1 MTQPSTSPPS
11 SASTLREACADLLRR
26 LARGEA
32 ARAEGYLESH
42 PALAADAEAA
52 VELIYTEFA
61 AREEAGEQ
69 PQAEEYLARFPQWG
83 VPLRR
88 QLDIHRL
95 LAGEG
100 GEAPPQPAGLLGA
113 AAKAAAGEAPQEF
126 GAYQV
131 IRRLGRGGMGTVYL
145 ATHGAL
151 GRLAAVKVLH
161 GSAHASQANTESP
174 RSRVGAS
181 GEQDTEN
188 DARERS
194 AAERFRAEV
203 RSVAALGHPGIV
215 QLYELGETSDGRHF
229 AAFEFVEGGSLQQSL
244 QGRPRPAREAAELVR
259 RVAEALDVAH
269 RAGIVHCDLT
279 PANILLAPDGTP
291 KIADFGLARL
301 PRSAADV
308 EAAAAPQGAR
318 NGAELDEEAKPDT
331 AHLSSVALAGTPGYL
346 APERIDN
353 PASAAPAADL
363 YGLGAVF
370 YELLTGRPPHIG
382 ATPLDTLRQTRDYD
396 PPSPR
401 TLAPSV
407 PRDAATI
414 CMKCLERDPARR
426 YTSAAA
432 LADDLRR
439 FLAGE
444 PIAARPI
451 GAVERLWKWAGRHRG
466 LAVASATAAA
476 ALVALAV
483 GGTWYSIR
491 LREALDQSE
500 SQQTQI
506 AQQAS
511 DLEARITQLDS
522 SLFTMQ
528 LNQAE
533 ALLQR
538 APHQALALLNDAARC
553 PPERRDFAWGYLV
566 RRASQDRRTF
576 LGHTGPIGAVV
587 CTQPL
592 AGGPGLLITAGLDDT
607 VRRWNLADDASAGS
621 VPVVTTDAVLIALNS
636 DGSRLVAAY
645 ADGSARLWNLAA
657 GSAPRELVGHTEP
670 ITALTFFN
678 GGRWLATASADG
690 RLRIWDPSGAAI
702 TSWQVAEAGE
712 ILTLAAAPDDQTL
725 VLGLTGGI
733 VRFIDSIEGTTTG
746 QEIGK
751 GAGPTSLS
759 FTADGKQ
766 MLGVDG
772 ATGRLELWNLGER
785 RTSRMLDLPEG
796 FARTAVLRHD
806 GAYLAY
812 ATAEGL
818 VRVVRT
824 STGEVTAEYR
834 GHLSRITGLAF
845 TADGAGLVSVS
856 EDRTA
861 KLWDVPGV
869 REPQLIEGDEFKN
882 FATAYSP
889 DGRYLAT
896 GGADGVIRIT
906 DLAPEA
912 KDRTPR
918 KLTGHG
924 AAVRVL
930 RFADNDRLLSGAED
944 NTARM
949 WNVKD
954 AKELKSW
961 PHPAWVQDLVL
972 MPHHEVVFTADAD
985 GTVRRFAIQHKDQ
998 RSWQVQGGAIHAV
1011 AATCLPP
1018 PDNFLSSRV
1027 ATASRNGA
1035 VSLWSGEGALIG
1047 DLSANGSDVVSL
1059 AFSPDGK
1066 TLAGGDDAG
1075 NVTLWDVESRSVR
1088 YTLRGHS
1095 RGVYALVFSPDG
1107 RILASASGGRWLQ
1120 TSGEVKLWDTASG
1133 QVHATLDGYTAP
1145 LAFRPDGLALA
1156 AGLDNERK
1164 IAIWTAVPYQTQMS
1178 SAGSPA
1184 GTATKNKP

>member
-11 SASTLREACADLLRR
+11 TASTLREACADLLRR
-26 LARGEA
+26 LARSEA
-32 ARAEGYLESH
+32 ARAESYFESH
-42 PALAADAEAA
+42 PALAGDAEAA

-69 PQAEEYLARFPQWG
+69 RQAEEYLARFPQWV

-100 GEAPPQPAGLLGA
+100 AEASPKPAGLLGA
-113 AAKAAAGEAPQEF
+113 AKAGAAAGDAPQEF

-161 GSAHASQANTESP
+161 AST
-174 RSRVGAS
+174 R
-181 GEQDTEN
+181 GEQQSSDP
-188 DARERS
+188 AERS

-308 EAAAAPQGAR
+308 EAAAPHGAR
-318 NGAELDEEAKPDT
+318 NIAELDEEPRPDT

-444 PIAARPI
+444 PIAARSI
-451 GAVERLWKWAGRHRG
+451 NTAERLWKWAGRHRG
-466 LAVASATAAA
+466 LAAASATASA

-506 AQQAS
+506 ARQAS
-511 DLEARITQLDS
+511 DLETRVEQLDR

-533 ALLQR
+533 TLLQR
-538 APHQALALLNDAARC
+538 APHQALALLNDEARC

-607 VRRWNLADDASAGS
+607 VRRWNLADDASAGT
-621 VPVVTTDAVLIALNS
+621 VPVVTAEAVLIALNP
-636 DGSRLVAAY
+636 DGSRLAAAY

-712 ILTLAAAPDDQTL
+712 ILTLAASPDDL
-725 VLGLTGGI
+725 VEAFARGI
-733 VRFIDSIEGTTTG
+733 GPFLAAVQWHPENLVDRGDQKALFVEFL
-746 QEIGK
+746 
-751 GAGPTSLS
+751 AGSLIRS
-759 FTADGKQ
+759 K
-766 MLGVDG
+766 
-772 ATGRLELWNLGER
+772 ER
-785 RTSRMLDLPEG
+785 RPGKKSARGPARRRSASRPTGSRCSASTARRGVWNCGTSASAAPRACSSCPKASP
-796 FARTAVLRHD
+796 ARRCSA
-806 GAYLAY
+806 
-812 ATAEGL
+812 ATAHIL
-818 VRVVRT
+818 
-824 STGEVTAEYR
+824 
-834 GHLSRITGLAF
+834 
-845 TADGAGLVSVS
+845 
-856 EDRTA
+856 
-861 KLWDVPGV
+861 
-869 REPQLIEGDEFKN
+869 
-882 FATAYSP
+882 
-889 DGRYLAT
+889 
-896 GGADGVIRIT
+896 
-906 DLAPEA
+906 
-912 KDRTPR
+912 RTPR
-918 KLTGHG
+918 RKVSC
-924 AAVRVL
+924 A
-930 RFADNDRLLSGAED
+930 SC
-944 NTARM
+944 ARRP
-949 WNVKD
+949 
-954 AKELKSW
+954 AK
-961 PHPAWVQDLVL
+961 
-972 MPHHEVVFTADAD
+972 
-985 GTVRRFAIQHKDQ
+985 
-998 RSWQVQGGAIHAV
+998 
-1011 AATCLPP
+1011 
-1018 PDNFLSSRV
+1018 
-1027 ATASRNGA
+1027 
-1035 VSLWSGEGALIG
+1035 
-1047 DLSANGSDVVSL
+1047 
-1059 AFSPDGK
+1059 
-1066 TLAGGDDAG
+1066 
-1075 NVTLWDVESRSVR
+1075 
-1088 YTLRGHS
+1088 
-1095 RGVYALVFSPDG
+1095 
-1107 RILASASGGRWLQ
+1107 
-1120 TSGEVKLWDTASG
+1120 
-1133 QVHATLDGYTAP
+1133 
-1145 LAFRPDGLALA
+1145 
-1156 AGLDNERK
+1156 
-1164 IAIWTAVPYQTQMS
+1164 
-1178 SAGSPA
+1178 
-1184 GTATKNKP
+1184 

>member
-11 SASTLREACADLLRR
+11 TAATLREACADLLRR
-26 LARGEA
+26 LSRGEA
-32 ARAEGYLESH
+32 ARAESYLESH

-69 PQAEEYLARFPQWG
+69 PQADEYLARFPQWAG
-83 VPLRR
+83 ALRR

-100 GEAPPQPAGLLGA
+100 GESPPQPAGLLGA
-113 AAKAAAGEAPQEF
+113 VAKPGAPAGEAPQTF

-131 IRRLGRGGMGTVYL
+131 VRRLGRGGMGTVYL

-151 GRLAAVKVLH
+151 GRPAAVKVLH
-161 GSAHASQANTESP
+161 ASTREDRQPVDPA
-174 RSRVGAS
+174 
-181 GEQDTEN
+181 
-188 DARERS
+188 ERS

-229 AAFEFVEGGSLQQSL
+229 AAFEFVEGGSLQQAL

-279 PANILLAPDGTP
+279 PANILLAPDGIP

-308 EAAAAPQGAR
+308 EAAAASQGIR
-318 NGAELDEEAKPDT
+318 NSAGLDELAQPDT

-466 LAVASATAAA
+466 LAAASATAAI

-506 AQQAS
+506 ARQAG
-511 DLEARITQLDS
+511 DLELRIAQLDR

-538 APHQALALLNDAARC
+538 APHQALALLNDVARC

-607 VRRWNLADDASAGS
+607 VRRWNLAADAAAGDALMGS
-621 VPVVTTDAVLIALNS
+621 VPVVTTDAVLIALNPE
-636 DGSRLVAAY
+636 GSRLVAAY

-657 GSAPRELVGHTEP
+657 GSAPRELLGHAEP
-670 ITALTFFN
+670 ITALAFFN

-733 VRFIDSIEGTTTG
+733 VRFVDSIEGATTG

-751 GAGPTSLS
+751 GTGPTSLS

-785 RTSRMLDLPEG
+785 RTSRMLELPEG
-796 FARTAVLRHD
+796 FARTAVLRRD
-806 GAYLAY
+806 GAYFAY

-824 STGEVTAEYR
+824 ATGEVTAEYR
-834 GHLSRITGLAF
+834 GHMARIAALAF
-845 TADGAGLVSVS
+845 TPDGSGVVSVS
-856 EDRTA
+856 DDRTA

-869 REPQLIEGDEFKN
+869 REPQLVEGDEFKT

-896 GGADGVIRIT
+896 GGADGVIRVA
-906 DLAPEA
+906 DLAPDA
-912 KDRTPR
+912 KDRAPR
-918 KLTGHG
+918 KFTGHG

-930 RFADNDRLLSGAED
+930 RFVDNDRLLSGAED
-944 NTARM
+944 NTARL
-949 WNVKD
+949 WNVK
-954 AKELKSW
+954 AGKELQSW
-961 PHPAWVQDLVL
+961 AHPAWVQDLALV
-972 MPHHEVVFTADAD
+972 PHHGVFFTADAD
-985 GTVRRFAIQHKDQ
+985 GTVRRFAFLHKEQ
-998 RSWQVQGGAIHAV
+998 RSWQVPGGAIQAV
-1011 AATCLPP
+1011 ACFSPAPP
-1018 PDNFLSSRV
+1018 EDFLGARV
-1027 ATASRNGA
+1027 ATASRAAA
-1035 VSLWSGEGALIG
+1035 VKLWSGEGALIG
-1047 DLSANGSDVVSL
+1047 ELPATGSDVVSL
-1059 AFSPDGK
+1059 TFSPDGK

-1075 NVTLWDVESRSVR
+1075 NITLWDVDSRTVR

-1095 RGVYALVFSPDG
+1095 RGVYAVAFSPDG

-1156 AGLDNERK
+1156 AGLDHERK
-1164 IAIWTAVPYQTQMS
+1164 IAIWTAVPHQLQTN
-1178 SAGSPA
+1178 SAGSAA
-1184 GTATKNKP
+1184 GTAAKNKP

>member
-11 SASTLREACADLLRR
+11 PAPTLREACADLLRR
-26 LARGEA
+26 LARGEP
-32 ARAEGYLESH
+32 ARAESYLEAH
-42 PALAADAEAA
+42 PSLAADAEAA

-69 PQAEEYLARFPQWG
+69 PQAEEYLARFPQWAG
-83 VPLRR
+83 PLRR
-88 QLDIHRL
+88 QLDIHQL

-100 GEAPPQPAGLLGA
+100 GESPPKPTGLLA
-113 AAKAAAGEAPQEF
+113 AAKTGPAGDMPQEF

-161 GSAHASQANTESP
+161 ASTREVRQPIDPA
-174 RSRVGAS
+174 
-181 GEQDTEN
+181 
-188 DARERS
+188 ERS

-229 AAFEFVEGGSLQQSL
+229 AAFEFVEGGSLQQAL

-301 PRSAADV
+301 PRSVADL
-308 EAAAAPQGAR
+308 EAAAAPHAAR
-318 NGAELDEEAKPDT
+318 LAEESQPDT

-363 YGLGAVF
+363 YGIGAVF

-401 TLAPSV
+401 TFAPGV

-414 CMKCLERDPARR
+414 CLKCLERDPARR
-426 YTSAAA
+426 YASAAA

-451 GAVERLWKWAGRHRG
+451 SAVERLWKWAGRHRG
-466 LAVASATAAA
+466 LAAAGATAAA

-491 LREALDQSE
+491 LRETLDQSE

-506 AQQAS
+506 ARQAS
-511 DLEARITQLDS
+511 DLETRIAQLDR

-538 APHQALALLNDAARC
+538 APHQALALLNDAVRC

-576 LGHTGPIGAVV
+576 LGHAGPIGAVV
-587 CTQPL
+587 CTQPV

-607 VRRWNLADDASAGS
+607 VLRWNLTDDAAAGTAG
-621 VPVVTTDAVLIALNS
+621 VMTTDATLVALNP
-636 DGSRLVAAY
+636 DGSRLAAAY

-657 GSAPRELVGHTEP
+657 GSAPRELMGHTEP
-670 ITALTFFN
+670 ITALAFFN

-690 RLRIWDPSGAAI
+690 RLRIWDPSGTSI

-712 ILTLAAAPDDQTL
+712 ILTLAAAPDDRTL

-733 VRFIDSIEGTTTG
+733 VRFVDSIEGTTTG

-751 GAGPTSLS
+751 GSGTTSLS
-759 FTADGKQ
+759 FTDDGKQ

-785 RTSRMLDLPEG
+785 RTSRMLELPEG
-796 FARTAVLRHD
+796 FARTAMLRRD

-824 STGEVTAEYR
+824 ATGEVTAEYR
-834 GHLSRITGLAF
+834 GHLARITGLAF
-845 TADGAGLVSVS
+845 SADGAGVVSVS

-869 REPQLIEGDEFKN
+869 REPQLVEGDEFKT

-896 GGADGVIRIT
+896 GGADGVIRVT
-906 DLAPEA
+906 DLAPDA

-918 KLTGHG
+918 KFTGHG

-930 RFADNDRLLSGAED
+930 RFIDNDRLLSGAED
-944 NTARM
+944 NTARL
-949 WNVKD
+949 WSAKD
-954 AKELKSW
+954 AKELKNW
-961 PHPAWVQDLVL
+961 PHPAWVQDLAVV
-972 MPHHEVVFTADAD
+972 PHHGVFFTADAD
-985 GTVRRFAIQHKDQ
+985 GVIRRFALLVSETERKEE
-998 RSWQVQGGAIHAV
+998 RSWQVHSGAIQAMACDSRPSDYRWSRI
-1011 AATCLPP
+1011 AA
-1018 PDNFLSSRV
+1018 
-1027 ATASRNGA
+1027 ASRKEP
-1035 VSLWSGEGALIG
+1035 VKLWGGEGSLIG
-1047 DLSANGSDVVSL
+1047 DLPPTNSEIVSL

-1075 NVTLWDVESRSVR
+1075 NVTLWDVDSRTVR

-1095 RGVYALVFSPDG
+1095 RGVYALAFSPDG

-1120 TSGEVKLWDTASG
+1120 TSGEVKLWDTDSG

-1156 AGLDNERK
+1156 AGLDQERK
-1164 IAIWTAVPYQTQMS
+1164 IAIWTAVPYQS
-1178 SAGSPA
+1178 PRNVAGSPA
-1184 GTATKNKP
+1184 GTAAKNKP

>member
-11 SASTLREACADLLRR
+11 NASTLREACADLLRR
-26 LARGEA
+26 LARGEP
-32 ARAEGYLESH
+32 ARAESYFESF

-69 PQAEEYLARFPQWG
+69 PQAEAFLVRFPQWVG
-83 VPLRR
+83 PLRR

-95 LAGEG
+95 LNGDGEQ
-100 GEAPPQPAGLLGA
+100 ATPKPAGLLGA
-113 AAKAAAGEAPQEF
+113 AATKAGSAAADAPQEF
-126 GAYQV
+126 GAYHV
-131 IRRLGRGGMGTVYL
+131 LRRLGRGGMGTVYL

-161 GSAHASQANTESP
+161 GSARGDQQSADPTERTS
-174 RSRVGAS
+174 
-181 GEQDTEN
+181 
-188 DARERS
+188 
-194 AAERFRAEV
+194 AERFRAEV
-203 RSVAALGHPGIV
+203 RSVAALGHQGIV

-229 AAFEFVEGGSLQQSL
+229 AAFEFVEGGSLQQAL

-269 RAGIVHCDLT
+269 KAGIVHCDLT

-301 PRSAADV
+301 PRSAADL
-308 EAAAAPQGAR
+308 EAAAAPHGAR
-318 NGAELDEEAKPDT
+318 NHSARNSAELDEEPQPDT

-414 CMKCLERDPARR
+414 CLKCLERDPARR
-426 YTSAAA
+426 YATAAA

-451 GAVERLWKWAGRHRG
+451 HAVERLWKWAGRHRG
-466 LAVASATAAA
+466 LAAALATAAA
-476 ALVALAV
+476 ALVALGI
-483 GGTWYSIR
+483 GGAWYNVR
-491 LREALDQSE
+491 LREALDQSK
-500 SQQTQI
+500 SQETQI
-506 AQQAS
+506 ARQAS
-511 DLEARITQLDS
+511 DLETRVEQLDR

-538 APHQALALLNDAARC
+538 APHQALALLNDVSRC

-587 CTQPL
+587 CTQPV
-592 AGGPGLLITAGLDDT
+592 AGGPTLLITAGLDDT
-607 VRRWNLADDASAGS
+607 VRRWNLADDATVGT
-621 VPVVTTDAVLIALNS
+621 VPVVTSDAALVALNP
-636 DGSRLVAAY
+636 DGSRLAAAY

-657 GSAPRELVGHTEP
+657 GSAPRELVGHAEE

-690 RLRIWDPSGAAI
+690 RLRIWDPTGAAI

-712 ILTLAAAPDDQTL
+712 ILSLAASPDDQTL

-733 VRFIDSIEGTTTG
+733 VRFVDSIEGTTTA

-766 MLGVDG
+766 LLGVDG

-785 RTSRMLDLPEG
+785 RTSRLLDLPEG
-796 FARTAVLRHD
+796 FARTAVIRRD

-818 VRVVRT
+818 VRVVRPA
-824 STGEVTAEYR
+824 TGEVTAEYR
-834 GHLSRITGLAF
+834 GHLARITGLAF
-845 TADGAGLVSVS
+845 TVDGAGLVSVS

-861 KLWDVPGV
+861 KYWDVPGV
-869 REPQLIEGDEFKN
+869 RYPQLIEGDEFKT

-889 DGRYLAT
+889 SGRLLANA
-896 GGADGVIRIT
+896 GADGVIRIQ
-906 DLAPEA
+906 DLWPDAE
-912 KDRTPR
+912 TSQTR
-918 KLTGHG
+918 KLVGHG

-930 RFADNDRLLSGAED
+930 RFFGEDQLLSGAED
-944 NTARM
+944 NTVRF
-949 WNVKD
+949 WDLKKG
-954 AKELKSW
+954 KEVRSW
-961 PHPAWVQDLVL
+961 SQAAWVQDVAVAE
-972 MPHHEVVFTADAD
+972 HEIFSADAA
-985 GTVRRFAIQHKDQ
+985 GHVRRSDGFDFVAHAG
-998 RSWQVQGGAIHAV
+998 SIHAV
-1011 AATCLPP
+1011 AAIRTRDRDPVRAKGEVVEPTYLLATSAR
-1018 PDNFLSSRV
+1018 DRTVKLWDGQGKFV
-1027 ATASRNGA
+1027 ATLVAPGQD
-1035 VSLWSGEGALIG
+1035 I
-1047 DLSANGSDVVSL
+1047 VSL
-1059 AFSPDGK
+1059 AFAPDGK

-1075 NVTLWDVESRSVR
+1075 NVTLWDVDTRAVR

-1095 RGVYALVFSPDG
+1095 RGVYALAFSPDG

-1120 TSGEVKLWDTASG
+1120 TSGEVKLWDVSSG

-1156 AGLDNERK
+1156 AGRDNERK
-1164 IAIWTAVPYQTQMS
+1164 IAIWTAAPYRVEMNS
-1178 SAGSPA
+1178 LSGPA
-1184 GTATKNKP
+1184 TNAPNAAKIKP